1 MDKNFLVAVGA
12 VIVGIAVYDWLVK
25 PVLAP
30 FTTRA

>member
-1 MDKNFLVAVGA
+1 MDSKFLGAVGA
-12 VIVGIAVYDWLVK
+12 VIIGLAVYDWLVK